1 MEGYINSAF
10 SASQHGLARLWP
22 RRAPMVDNEE
32 RTPPVTEPLDLD
44 VDLDMDSFLSSLEK
58 DSGRREDRRRDSGSF
73 VNIRLD
79 SPDGSAGLRSE
90 MKDLDIILLQN

>member
-1 MEGYINSAF
+1 MRLKMEGYINSAF

-22 RRAPMVDNEE
+22 RRAAAAGDGEE
-32 RTPPVTEPLDLD
+32 RPPPVTEPLDLD

-79 SPDGSAGLRSE
+79 SPDGSAGLRSDME
-90 MKDLDIILLQN
+90 D